1 MRTLRVGFDG
11 RALTSPAPGIRRY
24 TRNLLVALAALSGEV
39 ELVVLGGSS
48 VAVPDG
54 ISHLRALWNPKS
66 NIGWVSFGLP
76 HVVWRS
82 GIDILLSL
90 IHI

>member
-66 NIGWVSFGLP
+66 EE
-76 HVVWRS
+76 
-82 GIDILLSL
+82 LSVRCEYST
-90 IHI
+90 